1 MLFRKRKRKI
11 KRILIVED
19 EPLVAFDNEV
29 MLGDAGYHVVG
40 TFDNYADAI
49 LLMEREPVDLVLSDI
64 TLAGAET
71 GIDLAREAKSRGIA
85 VLFVTGHPPEGGSDL
100 AVGVLAKPYTD
111 RTLRAAL
118 ESVDRALCGKE
129 PEPVAGLLIYTAPVK
144 SR

>member
-29 MLGDAGYHVVG
+29 MLSDAGYHVVG
-40 TFDNYADAI
+40 TLDNYADAI

-64 TLAGAET
+64 SLAGAET
-71 GIDLAREAKSRGIA
+71 GLDLAREAKSRGIA
-85 VLFVTGHPPEGGSDL
+85 VLFVTGHPPEGGSDF
-100 AVGVLAKPYTD
+100 AIGVLSKPYSS
-111 RTLRAAL
+111 RLLRAAL
-118 ESVDRALCGKE
+118 DSVDRALCGKE
-129 PEPVAGLLIYTAPVK
+129 PEPVTGLIFYAAAVK